1 VSDPLPAELRP
12 EFVRPRP
19 LAAAARL
26 AGVAD
31 IRPEWDQV
39 LLSGLAH
46 DSRRIRPGDLYT
58 ALPGSNTHGAVHARS
73 ALAAGAVAIL
83 TDPDGSR
90 ILQSHHPP
98 VPVLVVPKPREVLGP
113 LAAWLYDHPDR
124 ALLLLGVTGT
134 AGKTTTTYLL
144 ESGLRAAGHRTGL
157 IGTVQTRI
165 GDQTVTSAFT
175 TPEAPD
181 LQAQFALMR
190 ERGTTAVAMEVSSH
204 ALAYGR
210 VAGTTFDV
218 ALFTN
223 LSQEHVDFHGSMA
236 AYFAAKTL
244 LFTAGY
250 SRRGVVNVDDEHGR
264 RLVTLASVPLVTFSA
279 GGDRSADWR
288 AERVRLGPEGSTFEV
303 TGPAG
308 QAEVAI
314 RLPGPFNIE
323 NALGAIAALVA
334 ADVPLGDAVAG
345 VAAVTGTPGRMERV
359 DAGQDFLAI
368 VDYAHKPGALE
379 AVLGAVR
386 EVTKG
391 RVIVV
396 VGCGGDRDRAKRP
409 MMGRI
414 AAEAADLVVFTNDN
428 PRSEDPL
435 SIIAA
440 MRAGAEQVP
449 AGRRGQLLVEPD
461 RAAAIALA
469 VDRAAAADSIVVAGK
484 GHEQGQEI
492 AGVIRPFDDRAVLR
506 AAIEAGTPA

>member
-1 VSDPLPAELRP
+1 MSEPLPAELRP
-12 EFVRPRP
+12 EVVRPHP

-31 IRPEWDQV
+31 IRPEWDQI
-39 LLSGLAH
+39 LLSGLVH
-46 DSRRIRPGDLYT
+46 DSRRIRPGDLYA
-58 ALPGSNTHGAVHARS
+58 ALPGSNTHGAVHGRS

-83 TDPDGSR
+83 TDPEGSR
-90 ILQSHHPP
+90 ILQPHDPP
-98 VPVLVVPKPREVLGP
+98 TPVLVVPAPRHVLGP
-113 LAAWLYDHPDR
+113 LAAWLYDHPGR

-144 ESGLRAAGHRTGL
+144 ESGLQAAGHRTGL

-181 LQAQFALMR
+181 LQALFALMR
-190 ERGTTAVAMEVSSH
+190 ERGSTAVAMEVSSH

-223 LSQEHVDFHGSMA
+223 LSQEHLDFHGSMA

-250 SRRGVVNVDDEHGR
+250 ANRGVVNADDGHGR
-264 RLVTLASVPLVTFSA
+264 RLATLATVPLVTFSA
-279 GGDRSADWR
+279 SGDPGADWR
-288 AERVRLGPEGSTFEV
+288 ADRVRLGPEGSTFEV

-314 RLPGPFNIE
+314 RLPGPFNVE
-323 NALGAIAALVA
+323 NALGAIATLVA
-334 ADVPLGDAVAG
+334 ADVSLDAAVAG
-345 VAAVTGTPGRMERV
+345 MAAVTGTPGRMERV
-359 DAGQDFLAI
+359 EAGQDFLAI
-368 VDYAHKPGALE
+368 VDYAHKPASLE

-391 RVIVV
+391 RVILV
-396 VGCGGDRDRAKRP
+396 VGCGGDRDRGKRP

-414 AAEAADLVVFTNDN
+414 AAESADLVVFTNDN

-440 MRAGAEQVP
+440 MQSGAEQVP
-449 AGRRGQLLVEPD
+449 SGDRAELLVERD
-461 RAAAIALA
+461 RGAAIALA
-469 VDRAAAADSIVVAGK
+469 VGRAAAADAIVVAGK
-484 GHEQGQEI
+484 GHEQGQET

>member
-1 VSDPLPAELRP
+1 VSEALPAELRP
-12 EFVRPRP
+12 ELVQPRP
-19 LAAAARL
+19 LAAAARRV
-26 AGVAD
+26 GVAD
-31 IRPEWDQV
+31 IRPEWDAIPV
-39 LLSGLAH
+39 SGLAH
-46 DSRRIRPGDLYT
+46 DSRRIRPGDLYA
-58 ALPGSNTHGAVHARS
+58 ALPGSNTHGAVHGRS

-83 TDPDGSR
+83 TDPDGSG
-90 ILQSHHPP
+90 ILKPHDLRA
-98 VPVLVVPKPREVLGP
+98 PVLVVPKPREVLGP
-113 LAAWLYDHPDR
+113 LAAWLYDQPGQ

-144 ESGLRAAGHRTGL
+144 ESGLRVAGHRTGL

-165 GDQTVTSAFT
+165 GDQTVSSAFT

-181 LQAQFALMR
+181 LQALFALMR

-223 LSQEHVDFHGSMA
+223 LSQEHLDFHGNMA

-250 SRRGVVNVDDEHGR
+250 AKRGVVNVDDEYGR
-264 RLVTLASVPLVTFSA
+264 RLAALATVPLVTFSA
-279 GGDRSADWR
+279 SGDPGTDWR
-288 AERVRLGPEGSTFEV
+288 AERVRLGPEGSAFVV
-303 TGPAG
+303 TGPLG

-314 RLPGPFNIE
+314 RLPGPFNVE
-323 NALGAIAALVA
+323 NALGAIATLVA
-334 ADVPLGDAVAG
+334 ADVPLDTAIAG
-345 VAAVTGTPGRMERV
+345 IAAVTGTPGRMERV

-368 VDYAHKPGALE
+368 VDYAHKPAALE

-391 RVIVV
+391 RIILV
-396 VGCGGDRDRAKRP
+396 VGCGGDRDRGKRP

-428 PRSEDPL
+428 PRSEDPQ

-440 MRAGAEQVP
+440 MRSGAERVSP
-449 AGRRGQLLVEPD
+449 SERAELLVEPD

-469 VDRAAAADSIVVAGK
+469 VDRAAAADSIVIAGK
-484 GHEQGQEI
+484 GHEQGQET

-506 AAIEAGTPA
+506 AAIEAGAPA

>member
-1 VSDPLPAELRP
+1 MPEPLPAELRP
-12 EFVRPRP
+12 ELVRPRP

-31 IRPEWDQV
+31 IRPEWAGV
-39 LLSGLAH
+39 ALSGLAH
-46 DSRRIRPGDLYT
+46 DSRRVRPGDLYA
-58 ALPGSNTHGAVHARS
+58 ALPGSNTHGAAHGRS
-73 ALAAGAVAIL
+73 ALAAGAAAIL
-83 TDPDGSR
+83 TDPEGGR
-90 ILQSHHPP
+90 ILQPHDPP
-98 VPVLVVPKPREVLGP
+98 TPVLVVPKPRDVLGP
-113 LAAWLYDHPDR
+113 LAAWLYDYPGQ

-165 GDQTVTSAFT
+165 GDQTVSSAFT

-181 LQAQFALMR
+181 LQALFALMR

-223 LSQEHVDFHGSMA
+223 LSQEHLDFHGTMA
-236 AYFAAKTL
+236 DYFAAKTA

-250 SRRGVVNVDDEHGR
+250 ANRGVVNVDDEHGR
-264 RLVTLASVPLVTFSA
+264 RLATLATVPLVTFSA
-279 GGDRSADWR
+279 GGDPGADWR
-288 AERVRLGPEGSTFEV
+288 AERVRLGPDGSTFEV

-314 RLPGPFNIE
+314 RLPGPFNVE
-323 NALGAIAALVA
+323 NALGAITTLVA
-334 ADVPLGDAVAG
+334 AEVPLDTAVAG
-345 VAAVTGTPGRMERV
+345 MAAVTGTPGRMERV

-368 VDYAHKPGALE
+368 VDYAHKPAALE

-391 RVIVV
+391 RIILV
-396 VGCGGDRDRAKRP
+396 VGCGGDRDRGKRP

-414 AAEAADLVVFTNDN
+414 AAEAADLVVLTNDN

-440 MRAGAEQVP
+440 MRSGAEQVP
-449 AGRRGQLLVEPD
+449 AGARAELLVEPD

-484 GHEQGQEI
+484 GHEQGQET

-506 AAIEAGTPA
+506 AAIEAGAPA

>member
-1 VSDPLPAELRP
+1 VSEPLPAELRP
-12 EFVRPRP
+12 EVVRPHP

-31 IRPEWDQV
+31 IRPEWDQI
-39 LLSGLAH
+39 LLSGLVH
-46 DSRRIRPGDLYT
+46 DSRRIRPGDLYA
-58 ALPGSNTHGAVHARS
+58 ALPGSNTHGAVHGRS

-83 TDPDGSR
+83 TDPEGSR
-90 ILQSHHPP
+90 ILQPHDPP
-98 VPVLVVPKPREVLGP
+98 TPVLVVPAPRHVLGP
-113 LAAWLYDHPDR
+113 LAAWLYDHPGR

-144 ESGLRAAGHRTGL
+144 ESGLQAAGHRTGL

-181 LQAQFALMR
+181 LQALFALMR
-190 ERGTTAVAMEVSSH
+190 ERGSTAVAMEVSSH

-223 LSQEHVDFHGSMA
+223 LSQEHLDFHGSMA

-250 SRRGVVNVDDEHGR
+250 ANRGVVNADDGHGR
-264 RLVTLASVPLVTFSA
+264 RLATLATVPLVTFSA
-279 GGDRSADWR
+279 SGDPGADWR
-288 AERVRLGPEGSTFEV
+288 ADRVRLGPEGSTFEV

-314 RLPGPFNIE
+314 RLPGPFNVE
-323 NALGAIAALVA
+323 NALGAIATLVA
-334 ADVPLGDAVAG
+334 ADVSLDAAVAG
-345 VAAVTGTPGRMERV
+345 MAAVTGTPGRMERV
-359 DAGQDFLAI
+359 EAGQDFLAI
-368 VDYAHKPGALE
+368 VDYAHKPASLE

-391 RVIVV
+391 RVILV
-396 VGCGGDRDRAKRP
+396 VGCGGDRDRGKRP

-414 AAEAADLVVFTNDN
+414 AAESADLVVFTNDN

-440 MRAGAEQVP
+440 MQSGAEQVP
-449 AGRRGQLLVEPD
+449 SGDRAELLVERD
-461 RAAAIALA
+461 RGAAIALA
-469 VDRAAAADSIVVAGK
+469 VGRAAAADAIVVAGK
-484 GHEQGQEI
+484 GHEQGQET